1 MEQLKGYTLTI
12 NGREDLSESITG
24 ESVGL
29 YAEFDDTLD
38 KASPPRSRWTGENT
52 GLEKR

>member
-29 YAEFDDTLD
+29 T
-38 KASPPRSRWTGENT
+38 RS
-52 GLEKR
+52 